1 MSRTSSHLRNA
12 LVSVSPTYVIMHV
25 DDDDEAVYALPP
37 KATNTK
43 VHSSN
48 APGAYGSTTSYPTNL
63 SINSHSSSCLS
74 QQRRKLFRDVWLR
87 VPCSPDTDATQQSSS
102 HAADI
107 DATRQWCTHR
117 PRLHWNSH
125 FQKLSYRFYLGLV
138 FYIIL
143 HWINLPKHVYL

>member
-48 APGAYGSTTSYPTNL
+48 APGAYGSTTLYPRNL

-74 QQRRKLFRDVWLR
+74 QQRKKLLRDVW
-87 VPCSPDTDATQQSSS
+87 VSVC
-102 HAADI
+102 
-107 DATRQWCTHR
+107 
-117 PRLHWNSH
+117 
-125 FQKLSYRFYLGLV
+125 
-138 FYIIL
+138 
-143 HWINLPKHVYL
+143 